1 MGGILFLALLLNPIQ
16 AQEAISPGSCSVTLA
31 WTGSP
36 SPAVSGYLIHYG
48 TASGQYSSSVDV
60 GNVTTSTVQGLTGGT
75 PYFFAISCYDTNGLE
90 SPLSNE
96 ISDVPGPSTVGNATA
111 AGQAA
116 LTVDGLTG
124 QTHGISGAQGTYRG
138 LFAPIDSA
146 REQTNSGSFLFSV
159 TSRGSISGSFNLG
172 G

>member
-1 MGGILFLALLLNPIQ
+1 MGAILLLAPLFSPIQ
-16 AQEAISPGSCSVTLA
+16 AQEAILPGSCSVTLA

-36 SPAVSGYLIHYG
+36 SPAARGYLIHYG
-48 TASGQYSSSVDV
+48 TASGQYSSSVNV
-60 GNVTTSTVQGLTGGT
+60 GNVTSSTVQGLTGGT
-75 PYFFAISCYDTNGLE
+75 PYFFAVSCYNPYGLE
-90 SPLSNE
+90 SPLSSE
-96 ISDVPGPSTVGNATA
+96 VSYVPGSSPVGNATA
-111 AGQAA
+111 AGQAV
-116 LTVDGLTG
+116 LTVDGLPRQSDG
-124 QTHGISGAQGTYRG
+124 FPGAQGTYRG